1 MRIERFRYLA
11 PAAVLAIG
19 IFLVDTLSSLQFAV
33 ASLYVVV
40 VLVAAQDLDRGGAVI
55 VGIVCALLTILSYI
69 LTHGFVPNGIA
80 ALRSSVSLI
89 ALLVTTMLVLHRL
102 SANQRVKKAERERM
116 NLARFFPPSI
126 AEQLIKARTPLSFTR
141 CQRAAVLFVDIV
153 GFTDFSSNRP
163 PDVVVQTLRHHL
175 RMFSDVVFSHQGSID
190 KFLGDGLMAFFGP
203 PLTSLRDATNAAEC
217 AIELIKSVDS
227 WNRRIEARDQS
238 LRIAVG
244 IHYGEVIYGDVG
256 NEKKLELTLIGD
268 TVNVASR
275 VEAHCRVLEAS
286 VLVTGEFMDALSAE
300 GSAELATAFRD
311 EGAHM
316 LRGRRDPVRLF
327 SIRRLSCEQAN
338 CAWRSPRQRNSLNHG
353 GNRQNQA
360 DLSGCRAFRCRGG
373 TGGPC
378 LSYRKRDA

>member
-1 MRIERFRYLA
+1 
-11 PAAVLAIG
+11 
-19 IFLVDTLSSLQFAV
+19 
-33 ASLYVVV
+33 
-40 VLVAAQDLDRGGAVI
+40 
-55 VGIVCALLTILSYI
+55 
-69 LTHGFVPNGIA
+69 
-80 ALRSSVSLI
+80 
-89 ALLVTTMLVLHRL
+89 
-102 SANQRVKKAERERM
+102 
-116 NLARFFPPSI
+116 
-126 AEQLIKARTPLSFTR
+126 
-141 CQRAAVLFVDIV
+141 
-153 GFTDFSSNRP
+153 
-163 PDVVVQTLRHHL
+163 
-175 RMFSDVVFSHQGSID
+175 MFSDVVFSHQGSID

-300 GSAELATAFRD
+300 GSAELANAFRD

>member
-1 MRIERFRYLA
+1 M
-11 PAAVLAIG
+11 
-19 IFLVDTLSSLQFAV
+19 T
-33 ASLYVVV
+33 
-40 VLVAAQDLDRGGAVI
+40 
-55 VGIVCALLTILSYI
+55 
-69 LTHGFVPNGIA
+69 N
-80 ALRSSVSLI
+80 
-89 ALLVTTMLVLHRL
+89 
-102 SANQRVKKAERERM
+102 
-116 NLARFFPPSI
+116 
-126 AEQLIKARTPLSFTR
+126 
-141 CQRAAVLFVDIV
+141 
-153 GFTDFSSNRP
+153 
-163 PDVVVQTLRHHL
+163 
-175 RMFSDVVFSHQGSID
+175 
-190 KFLGDGLMAFFGP
+190 
-203 PLTSLRDATNAAEC
+203 LRDATNAAEC

-327 SIRRLSCEQAN
+327 SIRGPSCEQAN
-338 CAWRSPRQRNSLNHG
+338 CAWRLPRQRNSLNHS

-360 DLSGCRAFRCRGG
+360 DLSGCRASRGRGG
-373 TGGPC
+373 TGGPR
-378 LSYRKRDA
+378 LSYRKRGA